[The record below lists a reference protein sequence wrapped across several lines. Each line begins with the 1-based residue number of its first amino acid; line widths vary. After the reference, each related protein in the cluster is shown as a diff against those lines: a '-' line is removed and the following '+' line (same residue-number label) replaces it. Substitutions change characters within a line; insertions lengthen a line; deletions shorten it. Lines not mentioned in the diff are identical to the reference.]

1 MFVSR
6 HFLVGT
12 LAVALGMALSLPAVA
27 QEESPANYNISQQR
41 AAVAKSER
49 IMAEATRRKG
59 LLAQFLYM
67 RDTYSTSDDYPFRV
81 IFNQYVS
88 WYQTWVGDYNGARAT
103 FSIAS
108 QAAADDNESPLQGG
122 YQAQSAVDVIAK
134 LAKGRQA
141 VFLNEA
147 HSNALTRTVTVQ
159 VLERLRAEGFD
170 TFAAETLYDTDKGL
184 AERGFADSSS
194 GFYTEEPIYAEMIRT
209 ALRLGFKVVPYEAV
223 SNATGNERELEQAR
237 NLIAATLKKD
247 PKARI
252 VVNAGFA
259 HIQKAGTYL
268 GGKSMAQHF
277 ERLSGIEPLS
287 IEQTMMVPHL
297 KSASDH
303 PWYRAIMATK
313 KPGIPVIYVD
323 SNGEPWSLKKEGY
336 DVSVVFPP
344 EVYERERPTWLALGG
359 LRVPYQVSG
368 ALCSLNYPCLVEAR
382 YKDEDDSAI
391 PADRAVISIGGNFAT
406 IKDSLNES
414 TSTLPLRTLWLRP
427 GEYRL
432 VAKDIDDRIL
442 TRRNVSV
449 TVKGGSAP

>member
-1 MFVSR
+1 MSVAR
-6 HFLVGT
+6 HFLIAAVGAA
-12 LAVALGMALSLPAVA
+12 LAIPAIA
-27 QEESPANYNISQQR
+27 QEDSASGYNISQQR

-67 RDTYSTSDDYPFRV
+67 RYTYSTSNDYPFRV

-108 QAAADDNESPLQGG
+108 QAASDDNESPLKGG
-122 YQAQSAVDVIAK
+122 YQAEPAVDVIAT

-141 VFLNEA
+141 LFLNEA

-159 VLERLRAEGFD
+159 VLEKLRAEGFD
-170 TFAAETLYDTDKGL
+170 TFAAETLYDTDKDL
-184 AERGFADSSS
+184 AKRGFPDSSS
-194 GFYTEEPIYAEMIRT
+194 GFYIEEPVYAEMVRT
-209 ALRLGFKVVPYEAV
+209 ALRLGFKIVPYEAT
-223 SNATGNERELEQAR
+223 SNATGNDRELEQAR

-268 GGKSMAQHF
+268 GGESMAQHF

-297 KSASDH
+297 KPASDH
-303 PWYRAIMATK
+303 PYYSAIIATRS
-313 KPGIPVIYVD
+313 PNVPVIYVD
-323 SNGEPWSLKKEGY
+323 ADGKPWSLKKSGY
-336 DVSVVFPP
+336 DASVVFPP

-391 PADRAVISIGGNFAT
+391 PADRAVVSIGGNFAT
-406 IKDSLNES
+406 VKDSLNES

-432 VAKDIDDRIL
+432 VAKDKDDRIL
-442 TRRNVSV
+442 TRRNVIVSD
-449 TVKGGSAP
+449 KGGSAP

>member
-1 MFVSR
+1 MSVCRATF
-6 HFLVGT
+6 
-12 LAVALGMALSLPAVA
+12 AVAFSVALALPALA
-27 QEESPANYNISQQR
+27 QEEPSASNYNITQQR

-49 IMAEATRRKG
+49 IMAEATKRKG

-67 RDTYSTSDDYPFRV
+67 RDTYSTSNDYPFRV

-108 QAAADDNESPLQGG
+108 QAAADDSESPLKSGFH
-122 YQAQSAVDVIAK
+122 AEPAVDMIARM
-134 LAKGRQA
+134 AKGRQA
-141 VFLNEA
+141 IFLNEA
-147 HSNALTRTVTVQ
+147 HSNVLTRTVTVQ
-159 VLERLRAEGFD
+159 VLEKLRAEGFD
-170 TFAAETLYDTDKGL
+170 SFAAETLYDTDKEL
-184 AERGFADSSS
+184 AQRGFPDSSS
-194 GFYTEEPIYAEMIRT
+194 GFYTEEPVYAEMVRT
-209 ALRLGFKVVPYEAV
+209 ALKLGFKVVPYEAT

-237 NLIAATLKKD
+237 NLIAATLKKN

-287 IEQTMMVPHL
+287 IEQTMLVPHL
-297 KSASDH
+297 KPASDH
-303 PWYRAIMATK
+303 PYYTAIMATK
-313 KPGIPVIYVD
+313 TPRVPVIYVD
-323 SNGEPWSLKKEGY
+323 VDGKPWSLKKVGY
-336 DVSVVFPP
+336 DASVIFPP
-344 EVYERERPTWLALGG
+344 EVYERERPTWLALGS
-359 LRVPYQVSG
+359 LRLPYQISG
-368 ALCSLNYPCLVEAR
+368 ALCDLKYPCLVEAR
-382 YKDEDDSAI
+382 YKNEDDSAI
-391 PADRAVISIGGNFAT
+391 PADRAVVSIGGNYET
-406 IKDSLNES
+406 VKDSLNES

-432 VAKDIDDRIL
+432 VAKDKEDRIL

-449 TVKGGSAP
+449 GTTGSTAP